1 MSHDSCFHCGQPLP
15 PDESFRVEVDG
26 AERDFCCFGCQSV
39 CQAIYDMGLEG
50 FYQRTPDG
58 QLLAPPPEPPKEAAL
73 YDMDE
78 VQAEF
83 VRDLGELREIH
94 LLVEGIHCAAC
105 VWLIENTLGRTDG
118 VAGAEV
124 NLSGKRLHLRWD
136 NRVIHLSDV
145 LKKLAAIGY
154 AAVPYDPEVAE
165 GRLNRQNRALLF
177 RMAFAGFTMMNMM
190 WIAIALY
197 SGADE
202 GEYRALFHWVGF
214 GLATP
219 TLFYSGWPFLKGAW
233 INLKTRHLG
242 MDLPIAIGASST
254 YLYSAYITVT
264 DAAVGEVYWDTVV
277 NFLFIIL
284 VGRYL
289 EAISKRHA
297 VASTQRLMDLQ
308 PRVATVIR
316 DGEEQVIPIR
326 AVTVGER
333 VLVKPGEKVPVDGVV
348 IAGESSVDESMLS
361 GESAPVTK
369 RVNGEVTAGTVN
381 GDGALTVRAEKLL
394 GETALGRII
403 ALVEQAQASKAPI
416 QCVTDRIVPWFVA
429 ATLSLAT
436 LTLLYWMGDGFEVA
450 LMAAVAVLVVTCPCA
465 FGLATPMAIAVA
477 SGAGA
482 RNGIL
487 VKNGAVLETLAAIDH
502 VVFDKT
508 GTLTEGAARLRYV
521 SGEESPDN
529 WNGVAALERLSEHP
543 LARAIVAGAEA
554 REFKGRGAVEGFR
567 AKPGF
572 GVIGTVDGVEVAVGS
587 AAWMEELGV
596 ERNPEFTPREAE
608 WAEKMVTAVHCAVC
622 GREVLLLGISDEL
635 RPEAEALIAN
645 LRAKGMRLTLLS
657 GDRRAVAEAVAER
670 LGGMEVIAEVRPEEK
685 DRVIGKLQDAGH
697 QVAMVGDGI
706 NDAPALVRADV
717 GIALGSGTD
726 VSIESADI
734 VLMSSEL
741 HKVELAAEL
750 SRRTLRTVR
759 QNIAISITYN
769 VIMVPLAMAAFVTPL
784 VAAVSMPVSSLL
796 VIGNAAR
803 IRRIFSR
810 S

>member
-1 MSHDSCFHCGQPLP
+1 
-15 PDESFRVEVDG
+15 
-26 AERDFCCFGCQSV
+26 
-39 CQAIYDMGLEG
+39 
-50 FYQRTPDG
+50 
-58 QLLAPPPEPPKEAAL
+58 
-73 YDMDE
+73 
-78 VQAEF
+78 
-83 VRDLGELREIH
+83 
-94 LLVEGIHCAAC
+94 
-105 VWLIENTLGRTDG
+105 
-118 VAGAEV
+118 
-124 NLSGKRLHLRWD
+124 
-136 NRVIHLSDV
+136 
-145 LKKLAAIGY
+145 
-154 AAVPYDPEVAE
+154 
-165 GRLNRQNRALLF
+165 
-177 RMAFAGFTMMNMM
+177 
-190 WIAIALY
+190 
-197 SGADE
+197 
-202 GEYRALFHWVGF
+202 
-214 GLATP
+214 
-219 TLFYSGWPFLKGAW
+219 
-233 INLKTRHLG
+233 
-242 MDLPIAIGASST
+242 
-254 YLYSAYITVT
+254 
-264 DAAVGEVYWDTVV
+264 
-277 NFLFIIL
+277 
-284 VGRYL
+284 
-289 EAISKRHA
+289 
-297 VASTQRLMDLQ
+297 
-308 PRVATVIR
+308 
-316 DGEEQVIPIR
+316 
-326 AVTVGER
+326 
-333 VLVKPGEKVPVDGVV
+333 
-348 IAGESSVDESMLS
+348 
-361 GESAPVTK
+361 
-369 RVNGEVTAGTVN
+369 
-381 GDGALTVRAEKLL
+381 
-394 GETALGRII
+394 
-403 ALVEQAQASKAPI
+403 
-416 QCVTDRIVPWFVA
+416 
-429 ATLSLAT
+429 
-436 LTLLYWMGDGFEVA
+436 
-450 LMAAVAVLVVTCPCA
+450 
-465 FGLATPMAIAVA
+465 MAIAVA

-508 GTLTEGAARLRYV
+508 GTLTEGAARLRDV

-608 WAEKMVTAVHCAVC
+608 WAEKMVTAVHCAVG